1 MTRTRPPG
9 RAWRETELDDDGEL
23 VQDAR
28 PVRCPRCQHP
38 TDLGGLD
45 DIAVHRC
52 HFCQKRTRYLWSDRR
67 GLAVPEFRG
76 PNPDWG
82 EEDEWYLWSDYEPGH
97 EYDDSCEE
105 QPCANGC
112 VDPVFGGPAGEVEE
126 RGRWVCAVCGAG
138 EEAEEE
144 F

>member
-23 VQDAR
+23 VQDAG

-52 HFCQKRTRYLWSDRR
+52 DFCQKRTRYLWSDRR
-67 GLAVPEFRG
+67 GLAVPEVRG

-82 EEDEWYLWSDYEPGH
+82 EENWDDLWRDYDFEDECDGDES
-97 EYDDSCEE
+97 
-105 QPCANGC
+105 CANGC
-112 VDPVFGGPAGEVEE
+112 VDPIFDAPAEPYFDGRVWVCPVCGTGDVEE
-126 RGRWVCAVCGAG
+126 L
-138 EEAEEE
+138 
-144 F
+144 

>member
-67 GLAVPEFRG
+67 GLAVPEVRG
-76 PNPDWG
+76 TNPDWG
-82 EEDEWYLWSDYEPGH
+82 EESWDELWRDYDFEDECDGD
-97 EYDDSCEE
+97 ES
-105 QPCANGC
+105 CANGC
-112 VDPVFGGPAGEVEE
+112 VDPIFDAPAEPYFD
-126 RGRWVCAVCGAG
+126 GRAWLCPVCGAG
-138 EEAEEE
+138 DVEEL
-144 F
+144 